1 MKIQPM
7 HWEKTSANEAT
18 DKGLIFK
25 IYKHLI
31 QLSKKKKQKT
41 QTSQSKNGQMHK

>member
-31 QLSKKKKQKT
+31 QLSKKKKT
-41 QTSQSKNGQMHK
+41 KNPNKPIKKWADA